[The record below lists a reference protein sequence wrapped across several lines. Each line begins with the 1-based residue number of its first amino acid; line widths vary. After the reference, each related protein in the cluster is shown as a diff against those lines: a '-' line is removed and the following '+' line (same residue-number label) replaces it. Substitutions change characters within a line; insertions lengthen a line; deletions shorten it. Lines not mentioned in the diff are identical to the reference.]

1 MTTRNMPELDQ
12 DTAVR
17 VRETAL
23 IIDSSLKR
31 LLTDVIEKSAL
42 RPLEQQFYSERIA
55 LSRDYIADSLLHPT
69 IERIPELASS
79 AGLSVENEQPDITV
93 VDSSLSEDGLFQ
105 ERSIAIS
112 VSEALLAISAIAD
125 NSLSRTLPQL
135 TASESEAYR
144 YTVSS
149 ILVDCVT
156 LLNQIWRT
164 HPDLVPSD
172 MRDSLEL

>member
-1 MTTRNMPELDQ
+1 MPGFDK
-12 DTAVR
+12 DTALR
-17 VRETAL
+17 VGETAL

-42 RPLEQQFYSERIA
+42 RSSEQEFYSEQIG
-55 LSRDYIADSLLHPT
+55 LCRDYIADSMLHPT
-69 IERIPELASS
+69 IERFPELASS
-79 AGLSVENEQPDITV
+79 AVLSVENEQPETTAAG
-93 VDSSLSEDGLFQ
+93 SSLPKDGLFQ
-105 ERSIAIS
+105 ERNTAIS
-112 VSEALLAISAIAD
+112 VSETLLVISAIAD

-135 TASESEAYR
+135 SASESEAYR

-149 ILVDCVT
+149 IMVDCVT

-164 HPDLVPSD
+164 HPDLIPSD